1 MLIYTGN
8 PTTFKNE
15 YFMKNKHL
23 SMVITHKHNL

>member
-8 PTTFKNE
+8 PTFKNE